1 MAYARRPR
9 VLLSLVVALACQR
22 APRPLVAGTDACEYC
37 RMTVSDVRFGG
48 EIESRT
54 GRIHTF
60 DAVECL
66 ASFYLDA
73 SERGDVR
80 SAWATDFESGRFVPV
95 DSAIFIYEGR
105 VSSPMGRSLVALAPD
120 TPDDTRR
127 GYGGRQLAWPE
138 ILDMF
143 RVRGMEPGAKSRD
156 TASARPHRGSP

>member
-1 MAYARRPR
+1 MAYASRPR
-9 VLLSLVVALACQR
+9 VLFSLVVALACQR

-73 SERGDVR
+73 NERGEVR
-80 SAWATDFESGRFVPV
+80 SVWATDFESGRFVPV

-105 VSSPMGRSLVALAPD
+105 VKSPMGRSLVALAPE
-120 TPDDTRR
+120 TPDEKRR
-127 GYGGRQLAWPE
+127 GYGGRELAWAAVLE
-138 ILDMF
+138 MF
-143 RVRGMEPGAKSRD
+143 RVRGMEPGAKTVD
-156 TASARPHRGSP
+156 TTSARPIRGSR